1 MSEIIMQLK
10 NMPSTD
16 PKYVIL
22 LDELMHSDDLSIEEK
37 REALLLAERF
47 VKGDEGIK
55 EKGLIK
61 HE

>member
-16 PKYVIL
+16 PRYVIL

-47 VKGDEGIK
+47 VKGD
-55 EKGLIK
+55 
-61 HE
+61 

>member
-16 PKYVIL
+16 PMYVVL
-22 LDELMHSDDLSIEEK
+22 LDELMHSDSLSIEEK
-37 REALLLAERF
+37 RETLLLAERLI
-47 VKGDEGIK
+47 KGDEEIK
-55 EKGLIK
+55 ERGLIK